1 MEIKGCRF
9 FVNEYNIEAKRP
21 ILYSS
26 RPIIADIMYIS
37 NKEKLVPIV
46 PLQTSFIFAFFVQ

>member
-1 MEIKGCRF
+1 MINSYCFAPWKSKVVIF

-37 NKEKLVPIV
+37 NKE
-46 PLQTSFIFAFFVQ
+46 